1 MFQHSNLLLDRI
13 QFERETGALF
23 AMTIF
28 DCFSCRI
35 VFMNLAGEQA
45 LCLQA
50 IMNLVQKCSGLRT

>member
-1 MFQHSNLLLDRI
+1 MFSHSNLVFDRV
-13 QFERETGALF
+13 QSKRETEALF

-45 LCLQA
+45 LLE
-50 IMNLVQKCSGLRT
+50 NK